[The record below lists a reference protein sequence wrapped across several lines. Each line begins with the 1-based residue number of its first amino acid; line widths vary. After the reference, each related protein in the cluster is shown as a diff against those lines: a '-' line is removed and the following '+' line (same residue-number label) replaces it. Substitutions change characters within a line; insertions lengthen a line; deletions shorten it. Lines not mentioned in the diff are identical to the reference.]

1 MFVGYV
7 GVEDREKKKKV
18 AEEDCTRVMTGFRW
32 REGCVGWADNFGQGM
47 LYMGYDWLS
56 MEGRLYRLRRKYG
69 QSKLYVGYDWLSMEG
84 RLLRMGSAD

>member
-1 MFVGYV
+1 MMTEAWSGIRWRKGRMFVGYV

-18 AEEDCTRVMTGFRW
+18 TEEDCTRVMTGFRW

-56 MEGRLYRLRRKYG
+56 MEGRL
-69 QSKLYVGYDWLSMEG
+69 
-84 RLLRMGSAD
+84 